1 MQCPVLVLGRYRP
14 VFVPFQGSGKSQS
27 TVGEFDACHDPIHCL
42 GWGCFG
48 GLKLVGQV
56 GTLDQY
62 FLGTQFIQG
71 LTQEGQVQGILH
83 AQGFGHRGFGN
94 GLRTGLLSKPPQ
106 HLVRGL
112 VDLLTKGEA
121 LSGFGHEE
129 WIGEGV
135 GYKRLGG
142 DEAPGRSIRIH
153 RPNPDAKP
161 SIDGKDGPLPTN
173 HG

>member
-1 MQCPVLVLGRYRP
+1 MVGYRQKQEE
-14 VFVPFQGSGKSQS
+14 FV
-27 TVGEFDACHDPIHCL
+27 
-42 GWGCFG
+42 
-48 GLKLVGQV
+48 
-56 GTLDQY
+56 
-62 FLGTQFIQG
+62 LGTQFIQG

-94 GLRTGLLSKPPQ
+94 GLCTGLLSKPPQ

-142 DEAPGRSIRIH
+142 DEEPGRWIRIH

-161 SIDGKDGPLPTN
+161 SIDGKDEPLPTN
-173 HG
+173 RG